1 MNLFYSKF
9 KRLGRWS
16 LFVLSLI
23 SILAVSSPKITFA
36 TVVAGDGGGGTG
48 GTSSGSSGNDS
59 SGGCDYTDT
68 TGGCYSACANQANS
82 SNGTCVQ
89 CDNGA
94 CSDSAATPNADCSK
108 EECDLVANYINP
120 TINLLTLVFGLIAV
134 ISIVMGGIQF
144 STSGGDPQ
152 KSAAARG
159 RIEKTIFAIFI
170 YAFLYAFLEFLVP
183 GGIFH

>member
-9 KRLGRWS
+9 KRLGRWP
-16 LFVLSLI
+16 LFVLLI
-23 SILAVSSPKITFA
+23 ISVLILSSPKTTFA
-36 TVVAGDGGGGTG
+36 IVRASPTGSIGTSTSGSSTTAGC
-48 GTSSGSSGNDS
+48 GTSSSTSS
-59 SGGCDYTDT
+59 
-68 TGGCYSACANQANS
+68 GCYSACAHPSATNS
-82 SNGTCVQ
+82 SCVQ
-89 CDNGA
+89 CDNGS
-94 CSDSAATPNADCSK
+94 CTDSAATPNANCSK

-120 TINLLTLVFGLIAV
+120 TINLLTLVFGLVAV
-134 ISIVMGGIQF
+134 ISIIMGGIQF